1 MRILGLIDEI
11 MNKKHRIVYRMD
23 YALILQ
29 EKGHKVAGV
38 MPNPQKP
45 EYNTWIFECDDTL
58 EDDLK
63 LLIKQNRSLKYE

>member
-1 MRILGLIDEI
+1 

-29 EKGHKVAGV
+29 EKGHKVAGS
-38 MPNPQKP
+38 N

>member
-1 MRILGLIDEI
+1 

-38 MPNPQKP
+38 IPNPQKP
-45 EYNTWIFECDDTL
+45 EYNTWYFRRWFKVINKT
-58 EDDLK
+58 K
-63 LLIKQNRSLKYE
+63 

>member
-1 MRILGLIDEI
+1 

-38 MPNPQKP
+38 MPNP

-63 LLIKQNRSLKYE
+63 LLIKQNRR

>member
-1 MRILGLIDEI
+1 

-29 EKGHKVAGV
+29 KKGHKVTGV

>member
-1 MRILGLIDEI
+1 

-38 MPNPQKP
+38 MPKP

-63 LLIKQNRSLKYE
+63 LLIKQNRR

>member
-1 MRILGLIDEI
+1 
-11 MNKKHRIVYRMD
+11 MNKKHRMD

-38 MPNPQKP
+38 MPNQ
-45 EYNTWIFECDDTL
+45 YNTWIFECDDT
-58 EDDLK
+58 LK

>member
-1 MRILGLIDEI
+1 

-38 MPNPQKP
+38 MQKP

-63 LLIKQNRSLKYE
+63 LLIKQKKEIKI

>member
-1 MRILGLIDEI
+1 

-45 EYNTWIFECDDTL
+45 EIFECDDTL

>member
-1 MRILGLIDEI
+1 

-38 MPNPQKP
+38 MPNPQS
-45 EYNTWIFECDDTL
+45 
-58 EDDLK
+58 
-63 LLIKQNRSLKYE
+63 RSIIRGFLNVMIL

>member
-1 MRILGLIDEI
+1 
-11 MNKKHRIVYRMD
+11 MNKKHRMD

-29 EKGHKVAGV
+29 EKGHKVVGV

-45 EYNTWIFECDDTL
+45 EYNIWIFECDDTL

>member
-1 MRILGLIDEI
+1 MD
-11 MNKKHRIVYRMD
+11 KKHRIVYRMD

-38 MPNPQKP
+38 MPNPQKS

>member
-1 MRILGLIDEI
+1 
-11 MNKKHRIVYRMD
+11 MD

-63 LLIKQNRSLKYE
+63 LLIKQKKEIKI

>member
-1 MRILGLIDEI
+1 

-38 MPNPQKP
+38 MP
-45 EYNTWIFECDDTL
+45 YNTWIFECDDTL

>member
-1 MRILGLIDEI
+1 

-38 MPNPQKP
+38 MPNLQKP
-45 EYNTWIFECDDTL
+45 EYNTWIFECDEYFL

>member
-1 MRILGLIDEI
+1 
-11 MNKKHRIVYRMD
+11 MD

-29 EKGHKVAGV
+29 KKGHKVTGV
-38 MPNPQKP
+38 MPNPQKL

>member
-1 MRILGLIDEI
+1 
-11 MNKKHRIVYRMD
+11 MNKKHRMD

-38 MPNPQKP
+38 MPK
-45 EYNTWIFECDDTL
+45 YNTWIFECDDTL

>member
-1 MRILGLIDEI
+1 
-11 MNKKHRIVYRMD
+11 MD

-38 MPNPQKP
+38 K
-45 EYNTWIFECDDTL
+45 YNTWIFECDDTL

-63 LLIKQNRSLKYE
+63 EIKI

>member
-1 MRILGLIDEI
+1 

-38 MPNPQKP
+38 MPNIIHGFL
-45 EYNTWIFECDDTL
+45 NVMIL
-58 EDDLK
+58 
-63 LLIKQNRSLKYE
+63 

>member
-1 MRILGLIDEI
+1 
-11 MNKKHRIVYRMD
+11 MD

-38 MPNPQKP
+38 MQKP
-45 EYNTWIFECDDTL
+45 EYNTWIF

>member
-1 MRILGLIDEI
+1 
-11 MNKKHRIVYRMD
+11 MNKKHS
-23 YALILQ
+23 
-29 EKGHKVAGV
+29 HKVAGV